1 MKFATSR
8 RMTAGAAVLAVAGA
22 AAGGAIAQADNAG
35 PVARAAANNGGIRLR
50 PDTVEH
56 LARKGNVGK
65 VTIKNTTNGTL
76 KTTVTVRPWNQSRT
90 SGQVNANLRVN
101 LSPYVVSLPRTFN
114 LGAGQSR
121 TVTVRVRRTPPHGS
135 LYAALEV
142 FGKQQHVKAHN
153 GIIPQY
159 RIVGRVRLN
168 PRKAKPS
175 LKIGTANLIGRGKGR
190 TLILQ
195 VRNTGNTLDAV
206 TGTGTITGPMRKTIN
221 LTPAAIVPGQVVY
234 VKALN
239 VSGMKKGFYH
249 VRFNVTQGNRHWTA
263 NRIFRL

>member
-1 MKFATSR
+1 ML
-8 RMTAGAAVLAVAGA
+8 AGAAVLAVAGA
-22 AAGGAIAQADNAG
+22 AAGGAIAQADSAG
-35 PVARAAANNGGIRLR
+35 PVAHAAANGGLSLR

-56 LARKGNVGK
+56 LATKGTAGK
-65 VTIKNTTNGTL
+65 VTIKNTTKGTL
-76 KTTVTVRPWNQSRT
+76 KTTVTVRPWSQNRN
-90 SGQVNANLRVN
+90 SGKVAANLRVN
-101 LSPYVVSLPRTFN
+101 LSPYVASFPRTFN
-114 LGAGQSR
+114 LGAGKSR

-135 LYAALEV
+135 LYGALEV

-168 PRKAKPS
+168 PRTARPS
-175 LKIGTANLIGRGKGR
+175 LKIGTANLVGRGKGR

-206 TGTGTITGPMRKTIN
+206 TGTGTITGPMSKTVN

-249 VRFNVTQGNRHWTA
+249 VRFHVTQGKRHWTA

>member
-1 MKFATSR
+1 VKFARSR
-8 RMTAGAAVLAVAGA
+8 RVAGAAVLAAAGVAAGA
-22 AAGGAIAQADNAG
+22 VIAQADSGG
-35 PVARAAANNGGIRLR
+35 PVARAAANNGGVSLR

-56 LARKGNVGK
+56 VATKGRAGF

-76 KTTVTVRPWNQSRT
+76 KMRVTVRPWLQNRFNGIVT
-90 SGQVNANLRVN
+90 PNYRANLT
-101 LSPYVVSLPRTFN
+101 PYVKASTVNFRLR
-114 LGAGQSR
+114 AGKSR
-121 TVTVRVRRTPPHGS
+121 RMSIRVRRTPPHGS

-142 FGKQQHVKAHN
+142 FGKQLHKRARN

-159 RIVGRVRLN
+159 RIVGRVRLDPKRRRPHVN
-168 PRKAKPS
+168 
-175 LKIGTANLIGRGKGR
+175 IGTANLIGRGKGR

-206 TGTGTITGPMRKTIN
+206 SGNASITGPMRKTIN
-221 LTPAAIVPGQVVY
+221 LTPTTIVPGQVVY

-239 VSGMKKGFYH
+239 VSGMKRGFYH
-249 VRFNVTQGNRHWTA
+249 VQFHVTQGGRHYTA